1 VRDSSRW
8 HLTDFQR
15 LMVVLAIL
23 SAMFLS
29 AMSWG
34 KEDAAL
40 LLVALVLVVAAGLG
54 VFMLGLRYNGRVG
67 MHGNAYVIVAQ
78 EPPAGKIVGRCDMR
92 VLVELPGRPSTMM
105 KFRAH
110 SVPVV
115 KWPRPG
121 MVLPVEIAPRNARQ
135 LRVRWELVEPHHSR
149 ASSQAEE
156 AAAFAV
162 PFFTDYAEGALGPDF
177 RPSSTSP
184 TRATSLMNDAT
195 PPVVAHTLD
204 EGFPPAPG
212 LEADPESAARA
223 TEANARTTEFDL
235 PSRSIPQPRPA
246 ERPVMRGSDDEAQA
260 MGIML
265 VVSDLNRSLHFYRDA
280 LDFAVVDRAS
290 GSAVL
295 SYVGGRVLLR
305 QVVDMSP
312 ADRKVV
318 RLYLPVPDV
327 EAAHQDL
334 RSKGVEFDHRPRR
347 MSHGDRLELWT
358 ATFCDPDGNAISLTQ
373 WRDREETP
381 PHS

>member
-1 VRDSSRW
+1 VRDSGRW

-15 LMVVLAIL
+15 LLVVLAII

-34 KEDAAL
+34 MEDAAL
-40 LLVALVLVVAAGLG
+40 LLVALVLVVGAGLG
-54 VFMLGLRYNGRVG
+54 VFMLGLRYNGRVT
-67 MHGNAYVIVAQ
+67 MHGTAYVIVAQ
-78 EPPAGKIVGRCDMR
+78 APPPGKIVGRCDMR
-92 VLVELPGRPSTMM
+92 VLVELPGRPSTMV

-110 SVPVV
+110 SVPVI

-121 MVLPVEIAPRNARQ
+121 MVLPVEVAPRNARQ

-149 ASSQAEE
+149 ASSAAEE

-162 PFFTDYAEGALGPDF
+162 PFFTDYAEGAFGPDF
-177 RPSSTSP
+177 RPNPTSQTRSISPINAVP
-184 TRATSLMNDAT
+184 T
-195 PPVVAHTLD
+195 PVVANVID
-204 EGFPPAPG
+204 EIPPAPG
-212 LEADPESAARA
+212 PEADPEAATLA
-223 TEANARTTEFDL
+223 TEANVRTTEFEL
-235 PSRSIPQPRPA
+235 PSRNIPQPRPA
-246 ERPVMRGSDDEAQA
+246 ERPAVRGSDHAAQA

-265 VVSDLNRSLHFYRDA
+265 IVSDLARSLRFYRDL
-280 LDFAVVDRAS
+280 LDFAIFDSAS
-290 GSAVL
+290 ESAVL

-318 RLYLPVPDV
+318 RLYIPVPDV

-347 MSHGDRLELWT
+347 ISHGDRLELWT

-373 WRDREETP
+373 WRDRDETP